1 MKFRTGGLPRFCHD
15 VNGWSWRV
23 NNIQC
28 SHSSFI
34 VNNKW
39 FLQTHDWVMT
49 VDSTA
54 LSNLWTCLKHLPA
67 VWKSPAKKTVKGGR
81 VLGERCNRPVHLFMV
96 CSCSIFCHNNLRC
109 NLLTRRTHGTRD
121 LENWLV
127 RPRSCLQQKHRYLVG
142 RFLLCL
148 CFMALLTC
156 MSAWVESDLH
166 QNNISETVALPDRK
180 SHSCWFWL

>member
-1 MKFRTGGLPRFCHD
+1 MLARHHQDHTTFLGQPGIPMKFRTGGLPRFCHD

-54 LSNLWTCLKHLPA
+54 LSNLWTCLSPPSGRLE
-67 VWKSPAKKTVKGGR
+67 KSCKKTVKGGR
-81 VLGERCNRPVHLFMV
+81 VLGERCKFTGPST
-96 CSCSIFCHNNLRC
+96 CSWFVVVASSVTKI
-109 NLLTRRTHGTRD
+109 
-121 LENWLV
+121 LEVQSSYPQN
-127 RPRSCLQQKHRYLVG
+127 PRNQW
-142 RFLLCL
+142 F
-148 CFMALLTC
+148 
-156 MSAWVESDLH
+156 
-166 QNNISETVALPDRK
+166 RK
-180 SHSCWFWL
+180 LIG